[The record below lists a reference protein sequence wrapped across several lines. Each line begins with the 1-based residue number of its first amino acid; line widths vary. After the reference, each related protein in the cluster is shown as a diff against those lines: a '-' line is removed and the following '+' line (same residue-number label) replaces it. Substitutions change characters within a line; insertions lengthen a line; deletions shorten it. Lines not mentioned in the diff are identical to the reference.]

1 MTIRKVEDAQ
11 QERLIELMAA
21 TIERQQALIDYISM
35 VTDIVLPNPDD
46 EEGD

>member
-1 MTIRKVEDAQ
+1 MTIRKVEDVQ
-11 QERLIELMAA
+11 QERLIEIMTA

-35 VTDIVLPNPDD
+35 VTDIILPNPND